1 MSLPGGGLCLWLE
14 FPAQMSTSD
23 LFTAALARGIR
34 IAPGSMFSNSGRYEH
49 CMRLACTH
57 PVDELMERAM
67 QDLGAM
73 ACRQLGQSPRS

>member
-1 MSLPGGGLCLWLE
+1 
-14 FPAQMSTSD
+14 
-23 LFTAALARGIR
+23 
-34 IAPGSMFSNSGRYEH
+34 
-49 CMRLACTH
+49 MRLACTH